1 MYDLAIVG
9 SGFGGALTALIAR
22 RLGLTVILL
31 ERGSHPRFAI
41 GESSTPLTNILIET
55 LADEYDL
62 PRLRPLSKYGTWKR
76 TYPEVGVGLKR
87 GFSFYHHQLGRPFAE
102 QDDRSDQLLAAA
114 SPHEEIADTHWYRP
128 DFDWFLVREAQTAGV
143 DYVDRVALSTFE
155 RFGDRCVLSGE
166 RGGSSYSIDCRF
178 TIDASGPNGFLSR
191 ALSLPHNS
199 FSDYPATHG
208 LFTHFRGV
216 RLFAD
221 VHPPCDESNLP
232 YPIDASAL
240 HHVFDGGWIWV
251 LRFDNGITSAGVAA
265 TEEASARYRLS
276 DGKPAWHR
284 LLDVLP
290 SVRDQFDGAE
300 VVEEWRYSPRLPFR
314 SDIVHGPG
322 FALLPSAAAFIDPL
336 FSTGFAL
343 TLLGIQRIASAIRDT
358 WGTPEYESRI
368 ATHASATLAEADMA
382 AELVGACYGLFD
394 SFPLFTGLANFYL
407 AAVSYAETC
416 YRMGNPERASGFIA
430 YKDSEFI
437 SGLRSCISEAR
448 RLRALGP
455 EAETGAFVE
464 MVARAIESRN
474 IAGLANPARRNW
486 YPVEIDDLVHNARK
500 LGRSRE
506 EMEKYIHAKGLAKY
520 R

>member
-9 SGFGGALTALIAR
+9 SGFGGALTGLIAR
-22 RLGLTVILL
+22 RFGLNVILL
-31 ERGSHPRFAI
+31 ERGTHPRFAI

-62 PRLRPLSKYGTWKR
+62 PRLKPLSKYGAWKR

-87 GFSFYHHQLGRPFAE
+87 GFSFYHHPLGRPFADS
-102 QDDRSDQLLAAA
+102 DDRSDQLLAAA

-128 DFDWFLVREAQTAGV
+128 DFDWFLVREAQLAGV
-143 DYVDRVALSTFE
+143 DYVDRVALSNFE
-155 RFGDRCVLSGE
+155 RKGGRCQLSGE
-166 RGGSSYSIDCRF
+166 RGGVPYSINCRF

-191 ALSLPHNS
+191 VLSLPQRT
-199 FSDYPATHG
+199 FKDFPATQG
-208 LFTHFRGV
+208 LFTHFRDV

-221 VHPPCDESNLP
+221 VHPPRCPDGLP

-265 TEEASARYRLS
+265 TDETAARFGFS
-276 DGKPAWHR
+276 EGEPAWRR
-284 LLDVLP
+284 LLDDLP
-290 SVRDQFDGAE
+290 SVRDQFDGAK
-300 VVEEWRYSPRLPFR
+300 VVEEWRYSPQLPFR
-314 SDIVHGPG
+314 SNVVHGPG
-322 FALLPSAAAFIDPL
+322 FALLPSAAAFIDPI

-358 WGTPEYESRI
+358 WGTPEFESRMT
-368 ATHASATLAEADMA
+368 THASATLAEADMA
-382 AELVGACYGLFD
+382 AELVGTCYGLFD
-394 SFPLFTGLANFYL
+394 TFPLFTGLATFYL

-416 YRMGNPERASGFIA
+416 SRMGDPERASGFLA
-430 YKDSEFI
+430 YKDPTFV
-437 SGLRSCISEAR
+437 SGLRKCNSEAK
-448 RLRALGP
+448 RLKSLG
-455 EAETGAFVE
+455 EQADTCAFFE
-464 MVARAIESRN
+464 MVARYIEPRN
-474 IAGLANPARRNW
+474 IAGLADASRRNW
-486 YPVEIDDLVHNARK
+486 YPVEIDALVQNAHK

-506 EMEKYIHAKGLAKY
+506 EMEEYIHAKGLAKY